1 MTPIKKIFF
10 MIKYVIL
17 LLFVRIVSP
26 LRRGAGGC
34 SIYMIIPM
42 ILVLPFIKEQKQ
54 EAHEAPVH
62 AKGT

>member
-1 MTPIKKIFF
+1 MNI
-10 MIKYVIL
+10 
-17 LLFVRIVSP
+17 SP
-26 LRRGAGGC
+26 LVKGAEGC

-62 AKGT
+62 AIGT